1 MVSSY
6 VFTSTCSREAHS
18 GSRALL
24 SVSIRDAGNDLI
36 MARDYG
42 LPPLNAFGRHREL

>member
-6 VFTSTCSREAHS
+6 VFTSTRSREVHL
-18 GSRALL
+18 GFRALL

-42 LPPLNAFGRHREL
+42 LPPLNTFRRHCEL